1 MPIKESERIA
11 SRPAAGA
18 PSLTKRASILVVDD
32 ERSIRELLDIF
43 LKKEGFNVTTAASA
57 EEALAHLRSTEFD
70 LIISDIK
77 MGDMSG
83 IDFLRQLRDTGFIRR
98 RRGEVGPQFIL
109 LTAFA
114 SAETA
119 IQALKM
125 GAFDYILKTENFMEE
140 MKLVVYSALEHR
152 RLREENTYLR
162 REFKKVHGM
171 GNLIGR
177 SAKMQDL
184 FKMIEVVSVTNSTV
198 LITGES
204 GTGKELVAKAIHLNS
219 ARAEEAFVSVNCG
232 AFTETLLESE
242 LFGYV
247 RGAFTGATAN
257 KKGLFEVADKGTIFL
272 DEIGETSPAMQV
284 KLLRVL
290 QERMI
295 RRVGGTEETPVD
307 VRIIAATNRDLA
319 DMVAE
324 NQFRE
329 DLFYRISVIPL
340 QLPPLRHRRDDIPLL
355 ADHFLARLNTSM
367 GKHIESI
374 SAEALKKMESYDWPG
389 NVRELENAMERAFI
403 LETSHEISDQHL
415 PESVATSSRMR
426 TIGEFPEEGFDLESY
441 VENLQK
447 GFLQEALRRTD
458 GVQVKAAELLR
469 MSYRSFRHYMQKY
482 NIPS

>member
-1 MPIKESERIA
+1 MS
-11 SRPAAGA
+11 
-18 PSLTKRASILVVDD
+18 KRARILIVDD
-32 ERSIRELLDIF
+32 ERSIRELLEIV
-43 LKKEGFNVTTAASA
+43 LKKDGFNVTSVRSA
-57 EEALAHLRSTEFD
+57 EEALTLLKSSDFD

-77 MGDMSG
+77 MPDMSG
-83 IDFLRQLRDTGFIRR
+83 IDLLRHLRETTFG
-98 RRGEVGPQFIL
+98 GQFIL

-125 GAFDYILKTENFMEE
+125 GAFDYILKTENFIEE
-140 MKLVVYSALEHR
+140 LKLVVYSALEHR
-152 RLREENTYLR
+152 RLREENVYLR
-162 REFKKVHGM
+162 REFRKLHGM
-171 GNLIGR
+171 GNLIGK
-177 SAKMQDL
+177 SKKMQEL
-184 FKMIEVVSVTNSTV
+184 FKMIEVVSATNSTV

-219 ARAEEAFVSVNCG
+219 PRAEEAFVSVNCG

-247 RGAFTGATAN
+247 KGAFTGATAN

-272 DEIGETSPAMQV
+272 DEVGDTSVAMQV

-290 QERMI
+290 QERTL
-295 RRVGGTEETPVD
+295 RRVGGTEESSVD
-307 VRIIAATNRDLA
+307 VRIIAATNRDLSE
-319 DMVAE
+319 MVAE

-340 QLPPLRHRRDDIPLL
+340 ELPPLRHRRDDIPLL
-355 ADHFLARLNTSM
+355 ADHFLARLNSTM
-367 GKHIESI
+367 GKKIDRLSDD
-374 SAEALKKMESYDWPG
+374 ALKKIESYDWPG

-403 LETSHEISDQHL
+403 LETSNELSAQHL
-415 PESVATSSRMR
+415 PESVSTNPRMR
-426 TIGEFPEEGFDLESY
+426 ALTHFPDEGFDLESY
-441 VENLQK
+441 VEALQK
-447 GFLQEALRRTD
+447 GFLEEALRRTN

>member
-1 MPIKESERIA
+1 MQ
-11 SRPAAGA
+11 
-18 PSLTKRASILVVDD
+18 KRAKILIVDD
-32 ERSIRELLDIF
+32 ERSLRELLEIF
-43 LKKEGFNVTTAASA
+43 LKKEGFAVVSAASA
-57 EEALAHLRSTEFD
+57 EEGLTNLKTAEFD

-77 MGDMSG
+77 MADMSG
-83 IDFLRQLRDTGFIRR
+83 IEFLRELRQTTFSG
-98 RRGEVGPQFIL
+98 QFIL

-140 MKLVVYSALEHR
+140 LKLVVHSALENR

-171 GNLIGR
+171 GNLIGK
-177 SAKMQDL
+177 SKKMQEL
-184 FKMIEVVSVTNSTV
+184 FKMIEVVSATNSTV

-219 ARAEEAFVSVNCG
+219 PRAEDSFVSVNCG
-232 AFTETLLESE
+232 AFTDTLLESE
-242 LFGYV
+242 LFGYM
-247 RGAFTGATAN
+247 RGSFTGAVAN

-272 DEIGETSPAMQV
+272 DEVGETSPAMQV

-290 QERMI
+290 QERTI
-295 RRVGGTEETPVD
+295 RRVGGTEEIAVD
-307 VRIIAATNRDLA
+307 VRIIAATNRDLSG
-319 DMVAE
+319 MVAE

-340 QLPPLRHRRDDIPLL
+340 ELPPLRHRRDDIPLL
-355 ADHFLARLNTSM
+355 ADHFFTRLNGSM
-367 GKHIESI
+367 GKKIDRI
-374 SAEALKKMESYDWPG
+374 SAEALKKLEGYDWPG

-403 LETSHEISDQHL
+403 LEMSNELSAQHL
-415 PESVATSSRMR
+415 PESVATHSRMR
-426 TIGEFPEEGFDLESY
+426 ALTNLPDEGLDLEAY
-441 VENLQK
+441 VEALQK
-447 GFLQEALRRTD
+447 GFLEEALRRTD
-458 GVQVKAAELLR
+458 RVQVKAAELLR

>member
-1 MPIKESERIA
+1 MP
-11 SRPAAGA
+11 
-18 PSLTKRASILVVDD
+18 KRAKILVVDD
-32 ERSIRELLDIF
+32 ERSIRELLEIF
-43 LKKEGFNVTTAASA
+43 LKKEGFVVSSAANA
-57 EEALAHLRSTEFD
+57 EQGLAQVKSSEFD

-77 MGDMSG
+77 MPDMTG
-83 IDFLRQLRDTGFIRR
+83 IDFLRALRNTGFS
-98 RRGEVGPQFIL
+98 GQFIL

-125 GAFDYILKTENFMEE
+125 GAFDYILKTENFIEE
-140 MKLVVYSALEHR
+140 LRLVVTNALENR

-171 GNLIGR
+171 GNLIGK
-177 SAKMQDL
+177 SAKMQEL
-184 FKMIEVVSVTNSTV
+184 FKIIEVVSSTNSTV

-219 ARAEEAFVSVNCG
+219 LRSEEAFISVNCG

-242 LFGYV
+242 LFGYM

-272 DEIGETSPAMQV
+272 DEIGDTSPAMQV

-295 RRVGGTEETPVD
+295 RRVGGTEEVAVD
-307 VRIIAATNRDLA
+307 VRIIAATNRDLSE
-319 DMVAE
+319 MVAE
-324 NQFRE
+324 SQFRE

-340 QLPPLRHRRDDIPLL
+340 ELPPLRHRRDDIPLL
-355 ADHFLARLNTSM
+355 AGHFLARLNASM
-367 GKHIESI
+367 GKRIERI
-374 SAEALKKMESYDWPG
+374 SAEALKKMEGYDWPG

-403 LETSHEISDQHL
+403 LETADELSAQQL
-415 PESVATSSRMR
+415 PESVSTGSRMR
-426 TIGEFPEEGFDLESY
+426 ALADFPDEGFDLESY
-441 VENLQK
+441 VETLQK
-447 GFLQEALRRTD
+447 GFLEEALRRTD
-458 GVQVKAAELLR
+458 RVQVKAAELLR

>member
-1 MPIKESERIA
+1 M
-11 SRPAAGA
+11 
-18 PSLTKRASILVVDD
+18 TKRARILIVDD
-32 ERSIRELLDIF
+32 ERSLRELLEIF
-43 LKKEGFNVTTAASA
+43 LKKEGYEVTSTSCAEDGLVHVKAA
-57 EEALAHLRSTEFD
+57 EVD

-77 MGDMSG
+77 MKDMSG
-83 IDFLRQLRDTGFIRR
+83 IDFLRELRDTGFC
-98 RRGEVGPQFIL
+98 GQFIL

-114 SAETA
+114 STETA

-125 GAFDYILKTENFMEE
+125 GAFDYIIKSEDFIEE
-140 MKLVVYSALEHR
+140 LKLVVHSALENR

-162 REFKKVHGM
+162 REFRKVHGM
-171 GNLIGR
+171 GNLIGK
-177 SAKMQDL
+177 SKKMQEV
-184 FKMIEVVSVTNSTV
+184 FKMIEVVSGTNSTV

-219 ARAEEAFVSVNCG
+219 PRADCQFVSVNCG

-247 RGAFTGATAN
+247 KGAFTGATAN

-272 DEIGETSPAMQV
+272 DEIGDTSLAMQV

-290 QERMI
+290 QERTL
-295 RRVGGTEETPVD
+295 RRVGGTEEIPVD
-307 VRIIAATNRDLA
+307 VRIIAATNHDLSE
-319 DMVAE
+319 MVQE

-340 QLPPLRHRRDDIPLL
+340 ELPPLRHRRDDIPLL

-367 GKHIESI
+367 GKKIDRI
-374 SAEALKKMESYDWPG
+374 SDEALKKLEAYEWPG
-389 NVRELENAMERAFI
+389 NVRELENALERSFI
-403 LETSHEISDQHL
+403 LETSAELSAQHL
-415 PESVATSSRMR
+415 PESVAANHRMR
-426 TIGEFPEEGFDLESY
+426 GVADFPDEGFDLESY

-447 GFLQEALRRTD
+447 GFLEEALRRTS
-458 GVQVKAAELLR
+458 GVQVKAAELLH

>member
-1 MPIKESERIA
+1 MPKKA
-11 SRPAAGA
+11 
-18 PSLTKRASILVVDD
+18 KILIVDD
-32 ERSIRELLDIF
+32 ERSIRELLEIF
-43 LKKEGFNVTTAASA
+43 LKKEGFQVTSASSA
-57 EEALAHLRSTEFD
+57 EAGLALIKAGDFD
-70 LIISDIK
+70 LVISDIK
-77 MGDMSG
+77 MSDMSG
-83 IDFLRQLRDTGFIRR
+83 IDLLREIRNSNF
-98 RRGEVGPQFIL
+98 GGQFIL

-125 GAFDYILKTENFMEE
+125 GAFDYILKTENFIEE
-140 MKLVVYSALEHR
+140 LKLVVYSALENR

-162 REFKKVHGM
+162 REFRKVHGM

-177 SAKMQDL
+177 SNRMQEL
-184 FKMIEVVSVTNSTV
+184 FKMIEVVSATNSTV

-219 ARAEEAFVSVNCG
+219 PRADESFVSVNCG

-242 LFGYV
+242 LFGYMK
-247 RGAFTGATAN
+247 GSFTGAAAN
-257 KKGLFEVADKGTIFL
+257 KKGLFEVADKGTMFL
-272 DEIGETSPAMQV
+272 DEIGDTSVAMQV

-290 QERMI
+290 QERTL
-295 RRVGGTEETPVD
+295 RRVGGTEEIAVD
-307 VRIIAATNRDLA
+307 VRIIAATNRNLSE
-319 DMVAE
+319 MVAE

-340 QLPPLRHRRDDIPLL
+340 ELPPLRHRRDDIPLL
-355 ADHFLARLNTSM
+355 ADHFLARLNGSM
-367 GKHIESI
+367 TKKIDRLSD
-374 SAEALKKMESYDWPG
+374 EALKKIENYDWPG

-403 LETSHEISDQHL
+403 LETSHELSAQHL
-415 PESVATSSRMR
+415 PESVATNSRMR
-426 TIGEFPEEGFDLESY
+426 ALTDFPDEGFDLESY
-441 VENLQK
+441 VETLQK
-447 GFLQEALRRTD
+447 GFLEEALRRTN

>member
-1 MPIKESERIA
+1 MA
-11 SRPAAGA
+11 
-18 PSLTKRASILVVDD
+18 KRAKILLVDD
-32 ERSIRELLDIF
+32 ERSIRELLEIF
-43 LKKEGFNVTTAASA
+43 LKKEGFSVNSASNAADGL
-57 EEALAHLRSTEFD
+57 ALVKANEFD

-77 MGDMSG
+77 MAGMSG
-83 IDFLRQLRDTGFIRR
+83 IELLRELRTTGFN
-98 RRGEVGPQFIL
+98 GQVIL

-140 MKLVVYSALEHR
+140 LKLVVRNALESR
-152 RLREENTYLR
+152 RLREENTYLK

-171 GNLIGR
+171 GNLIGK
-177 SAKMQDL
+177 SKKMQEL
-184 FKMIEVVSVTNSTV
+184 FKMIEVVSATNSTV

-219 ARAEEAFVSVNCG
+219 PRAEDAFVSVNCG

-247 RGAFTGATAN
+247 RGAFTGATTN

-272 DEIGETSPAMQV
+272 DEVGDTSLAMQV

-290 QERMI
+290 QERTL
-295 RRVGGTEETPVD
+295 RPVGGTEEVPVD
-307 VRIIAATNRDLA
+307 VRIIAATNRDLSE
-319 DMVAE
+319 MVAE

-340 QLPPLRHRRDDIPLL
+340 ELPPLRHRRDDIPLL
-355 ADHFLARLNTSM
+355 ADHFLARLSASM
-367 GKHIESI
+367 GKKIDRI
-374 SAEALKKMESYDWPG
+374 SDEALKKLEIYEWPG

-403 LETSHEISDQHL
+403 LETSSELSAQHL
-415 PESVATSSRMR
+415 PDLSSNSKMKPM
-426 TIGEFPEEGFDLESY
+426 TNFPEEGFDMEIY
-441 VENLQK
+441 VEGLQK
-447 GFLQEALRRTD
+447 SFLEEALRRAN

>member
-1 MPIKESERIA
+1 MAAYPCGLERESERPLL
-11 SRPAAGA
+11 ST
-18 PSLTKRASILVVDD
+18 SKMQKRAKILIVDD
-32 ERSIRELLDIF
+32 ERSLRELLEIF
-43 LKKEGFNVTTAASA
+43 LKKEGFVVVSAGSA
-57 EEALAHLRSTEFD
+57 EEGLTQLKTSEFD

-77 MGDMSG
+77 MADMSG
-83 IDFLRQLRDTGFIRR
+83 IDFLRELRKTTFNG
-98 RRGEVGPQFIL
+98 QFIL

-140 MKLVVYSALEHR
+140 LKLVVHSALENR

-171 GNLIGR
+171 GNLIGK
-177 SAKMQDL
+177 SKKMQEL
-184 FKMIEVVSVTNSTV
+184 FKTIEVVSATNSTV

-219 ARAEEAFVSVNCG
+219 PRAEEAFVSVNCG

-242 LFGYV
+242 LFGYM

-272 DEIGETSPAMQV
+272 DEIGDTSLAMQV

-290 QERMI
+290 QERTI
-295 RRVGGTEETPVD
+295 RRVGGTEEIAVD
-307 VRIIAATNRDLA
+307 VRIIAATNRDLSG
-319 DMVAE
+319 MVAE

-340 QLPPLRHRRDDIPLL
+340 ELSPLRHRRDDIPLL
-355 ADHFLARLNTSM
+355 ADHFLARLTASM
-367 GKHIESI
+367 GKKIDRI
-374 SAEALKKMESYDWPG
+374 SDEALKKMEGYDWPG

-403 LETSHEISDQHL
+403 LETSSELSAQHL
-415 PESVATSSRMR
+415 PESVATNPRMR
-426 TIGEFPEEGFDLESY
+426 SLTNFPEEGFDLEAY
-441 VENLQK
+441 VENMQK
-447 GFLQEALRRTD
+447 GFLEEALRRTD